1 MARLS
6 RAGKGDINRM
16 NKKTIRAIAIV
27 MAILAVVTLAFTGCG
42 KKKDKETTTKP
53 QVTVSSTET
62 TTEEATVRHVQQTRR
77 RANITAT
84 QAITET
90 TRVRPTG
97 TTAASI
103 IKDGAAG
110 AADEDPGQTW

>member
-1 MARLS
+1 
-6 RAGKGDINRM
+6 M

-42 KKKDKETTTKP
+42 KKKDKETTKP
-53 QVTVSSTET
+53 QVTVSTTET
-62 TTEEATVRHVQQTRR
+62 TTEAATVRHVQQTRR

-84 QAITET
+84 EAITET

>member
-1 MARLS
+1 
-6 RAGKGDINRM
+6 M
-16 NKKTIRAIAIV
+16 NKKTIRAIALI

-42 KKKDKETTTKP
+42 KKKKDKETTAP
-53 QVTVSSTET
+53 QVTVTTVADSTTET
-62 TTEEATVRHVQQTRR
+62 ASVRHVAPSSRTR

-90 TRVRPTG
+90 SRVRPTG

-103 IKDGAAG
+103 IRDGAAG
-110 AADEDPGQTW
+110 SAEEDPGQTW

>member
-1 MARLS
+1 
-6 RAGKGDINRM
+6 M

-42 KKKDKETTTKP
+42 KKKDKETTKP
-53 QVTVSSTET
+53 QVTVSTTET
-62 TTEEATVRHVQQTRR
+62 TTEAATVSHVQQQTRR

-84 QAITET
+84 EAITET

>member
-1 MARLS
+1 
-6 RAGKGDINRM
+6 M
-16 NKKTIRAIAIV
+16 NKKTIRAIALI

-42 KKKDKETTTKP
+42 KKKKDKETTAP
-53 QVTVSSTET
+53 QVTVTTIADS
-62 TTEEATVRHVQQTRR
+62 TTEAASVRHVASTNGRTR

-90 TRVRPTG
+90 TRLRPTG

-110 AADEDPGQTW
+110 SAEEDPGQTW

>member
-1 MARLS
+1 
-6 RAGKGDINRM
+6 M

-42 KKKDKETTTKP
+42 KKKDKETTSKP